1 MHSSDPEYERK
12 VQRQLAILDVAR
24 RVTGGETSDE
34 ITAMLRVALSRRRLE
49 PPPGAWL
56 NSVARDISLGSVYVI
71 SGPVMDEAG
80 RRLEH
85 SRATRRRGTVP
96 VAAAGSEVPGQTV
109 HEVTL
114 VEPAAGR
121 NTGLSGWLATPDGTG
136 PWPAVVMLPD
146 ASGGD
151 AAGLS
156 QLRRAAAAGFLVLM
170 PGLFRA
176 GHRRLVPS
184 TRVRGSQRSRS
195 LQDIETAR
203 SFLLDRADCT
213 GAVAVLGFGAGGTLA
228 LASAARGFDA
238 VGVNEAK
245 IPRDVAVQL
254 QGAAPLVASYGA
266 RDRLL
271 ASSASRLE
279 RALRDRTQQERAL
292 QEGTPQEGAQ
302 DMAIDYD
309 VKTYPDAGRGFLNG
323 PDDGPRGRRWLRA
336 GLGFLTGA
344 GPDPH
349 SADDAWNRTGQFFH
363 RHLQTQPHADS

>member
-1 MHSSDPEYERK
+1 MDSSDPEYERK

-71 SGPVMDEAG
+71 SGPVMAEAG

-85 SRATRRRGTVP
+85 SRATRRPGTVP
-96 VAAAGSEVPGQTV
+96 GAAAGSDVPDQTV
-109 HEVTL
+109 HKVT
-114 VEPAAGR
+114 VDEPAAGR
-121 NTGLSGWLATPDGTG
+121 NTSLSGWLATPNGTG
-136 PWPAVVMLPD
+136 PWPAVVMLP
-146 ASGGD
+146 
-151 AAGLS
+151 
-156 QLRRAAAAGFLVLM
+156 AAGFLVLM

-176 GHRRLVPS
+176 GHRRLTPS
-184 TRVRGSQRSRS
+184 TRVRGSQRSRF
-195 LQDIETAR
+195 LQDIEAAR

-228 LASAARGFDA
+228 LASARGFDA
-238 VGVNEAK
+238 VAVNEAK

-271 ASSASRLE
+271 APSVSRLE
-279 RALRDRTQQERAL
+279 RALRDRAQK
-292 QEGTPQEGAQ
+292 EGAQ
-302 DMAIDYD
+302 DLAIDYD

-323 PDDGPRGRRWLRA
+323 PDEGPRGRRWLRA

-344 GPDPH
+344 APDPAA
-349 SADDAWNRTGQFFH
+349 ADDAWNRTGQFFH
-363 RHLQTQPHADS
+363 RHLQTEPPTNS